1 MQMRLLLSAALLSLA
16 SAPLRAQNEPGRDFQ
31 FADPDK
37 FFQQLFGRQI
47 EQDQAALAGVDVT
60 AAEEQQYGDR
70 AAQAF
75 IQKLR
80 SRNIPISWKGQDVA
94 YVKQLVQVIHPQMQN
109 HDRYRTFKVFVVESD
124 ETDAFAFPVGTLFV
138 FRGMLEFA
146 QNEAALVG
154 VIGHELSHIDHGHQL
169 ADLWWIKLAQQTY
182 SSRGGCSP
190 DKFF

>member
-138 FRGMLEFA
+138 FRGMLSYSPVSRRSLRGD
-146 QNEAALVG
+146 NGTV
-154 VIGHELSHIDHGHQL
+154 
-169 ADLWWIKLAQQTY
+169 QQT
-182 SSRGGCSP
+182 SGFRTARQTIQGSP
-190 DKFF
+190 KSAPAGDADRARIP